1 MLDDAWEVRCDVN
14 GEKDDC
20 QAWQS
25 QATLSCPAKKD
36 GGWGGFSF
44 TLNNMTRIGPE
55 SQVNTN
61 PEPSDWARGISK
73 MEQYEWL
80 SQTAIKCVVMMII
93 RGKVA
98 ICTDQTIQ
106 IATPQSIAKDLT
118 IFCESLGQTSHQC
131 S

>member
-1 MLDDAWEVRCDVN
+1 
-14 GEKDDC
+14 
-20 QAWQS
+20 
-25 QATLSCPAKKD
+25 LSRPAKKD

-80 SQTAIKCVVMMII
+80 SQTAISQMRCDDDYTW
-93 RGKVA
+93 GGG
-98 ICTDQTIQ
+98 
-106 IATPQSIAKDLT
+106 DLH
-118 IFCESLGQTSHQC
+118 GPNNPNSHAAVYC
-131 S
+131 KGLDHLL